1 MTAFAFALL
10 LLCVVLGFVLVGYC
24 AVILNEV
31 RQARDTQ
38 AALSRQI
45 ADLRS
50 DVRSLYELAEDIDD
64 ELSDFIE
71 ALSAPLPDEESAEQ
85 SGHENEES
93 PSVTFAEG
101 GGHD

>member
-50 DVRSLYELAEDIDD
+50 DIGQLYNLAAGIDRA
-64 ELSDFIE
+64 LADFIE
-71 ALSAPLPDEESAEQ
+71 ELSAPPAGRRTRRTGRTRKRRTPLRDLCRGRRP
-85 SGHENEES
+85 
-93 PSVTFAEG
+93 
-101 GGHD
+101 